1 MTKPSTFHSQ
11 GFNCAESIIKSYNE
25 EFNTEIPV
33 SLGSAMGSGVRV
45 GSICGAVNAAV
56 VIIGYLKGRNDHSE
70 VNESPKYSKELMQTI
85 REKYNSELCL
95 DLKKDK
101 ISCGEIEDFTYE
113 ALKELLSK

>member
-25 EFNTEIPV
+25 EFNADIPV

-56 VIIGYLKGRNDHSE
+56 VIIGYLKGRSDHSE

-85 REKYNSELCL
+85 REKYNS
-95 DLKKDK
+95 
-101 ISCGEIEDFTYE
+101 
-113 ALKELLSK
+113 